1 MQTRPIPL
9 RQLAAVVMG
18 NALEFY
24 DFLIFGFF
32 AVQIGKT
39 FFPTASADGGLLL
52 TLATFG
58 VGFMTRPLGGLVIGN
73 LGDRAGRKPAMLLS
87 FGLMG
92 FAIVGL
98 ALTPSYASIGLAAPL
113 LAVLF
118 RLLQGFALGGEVG
131 PSTAFLMEAA
141 PPGRRALYVSLQ
153 FSTQQ
158 AATLAAGLVGLGLA
172 SMMSGTMLDA
182 WGWRIAMLL
191 GASVVP
197 FGLIMRRSLPETL
210 TSQSQSRIPRLSRAE
225 LGIAGLCL
233 LMLAGYF
240 LLLVAAVPCFM
251 VIAALKTPLALV
263 AGSALM
269 ATLLGLG
276 TPAITTLLSES
287 LPLLSRSGGVGIT
300 YALAIA
306 IFGGTAQFVVTWLIG
321 VVGSPLVPAWY
332 MAGALAVSISAML
345 ALRIKA
351 AG

>member
-1 MQTRPIPL
+1 
-9 RQLAAVVMG
+9 
-18 NALEFY
+18 
-24 DFLIFGFF
+24 
-32 AVQIGKT
+32 
-39 FFPTASADGGLLL
+39 
-52 TLATFG
+52 
-58 VGFMTRPLGGLVIGN
+58 
-73 LGDRAGRKPAMLLS
+73 
-87 FGLMG
+87 
-92 FAIVGL
+92 
-98 ALTPSYASIGLAAPL
+98 
-113 LAVLF
+113 
-118 RLLQGFALGGEVG
+118 
-131 PSTAFLMEAA
+131 
-141 PPGRRALYVSLQ
+141 
-153 FSTQQ
+153 
-158 AATLAAGLVGLGLA
+158 
-172 SMMSGTMLDA
+172 
-182 WGWRIAMLL
+182 
-191 GASVVP
+191 
-197 FGLIMRRSLPETL
+197 
-210 TSQSQSRIPRLSRAE
+210 
-225 LGIAGLCL
+225 
-233 LMLAGYF
+233 MLAGYF

>member
-9 RQLAAVVMG
+9 RQLAAVVLG

-39 FFPTASADGGLLL
+39 FFPTASVNGGLLL

-92 FAIVGL
+92 LAIVGL
-98 ALTPSYASIGLAAPL
+98 ALTPSYASIGFAAPL

-153 FSTQQ
+153 FATQQ
-158 AATLAAGLVGLGLA
+158 AATLAAGLVGLVLA
-172 SMMSGTMLDA
+172 SMMSGAMLDA

-197 FGLIMRRSLPETL
+197 FGLIVRRSLPETL
-210 TSQSQSRIPRLSRAE
+210 TSRSQNRIPRLSRAE
-225 LGIAGLCL
+225 LGVAVLCL
-233 LMLAGYF
+233 LMLAGNTISTYTMNYMVTFGTHTLGLPPRLAFGATVATGLCGTLFNPVGGWLADRFGRKPVMLAGYF

-251 VIAALKTPLALV
+251 VIAALKTPLARL
-263 AGSALM
+263 
-269 ATLLGLG
+269 
-276 TPAITTLLSES
+276 
-287 LPLLSRSGGVGIT
+287 
-300 YALAIA
+300 
-306 IFGGTAQFVVTWLIG
+306 
-321 VVGSPLVPAWY
+321 
-332 MAGALAVSISAML
+332 
-345 ALRIKA
+345 
-351 AG
+351 